1 MRRPAGQ
8 RVQRAHLA
16 GTYWGLLR
24 PKVKSKQDFLGRM
37 MIVQTFM
44 EGKKKGGRGMS
55 YGKQQRKDTELCER
69 RPLTISSRGT

>member
-1 MRRPAGQ
+1 MYTVNVTSYESRILSQPQRNMRRPAGQ
-8 RVQRAHLA
+8 RVQRAQLA

-44 EGKKKGGRGMS
+44 EGKKKEG
-55 YGKQQRKDTELCER
+55 EE
-69 RPLTISSRGT
+69 

>member
-44 EGKKKGGRGMS
+44 EGKKKEG
-55 YGKQQRKDTELCER
+55 EE
-69 RPLTISSRGT
+69 